1 MNFLSQGKWK
11 SLLMPGGA
19 VVLGAALLLHGRL
32 VQIPASTVT
41 FYYYAVFVVGPL
53 LAWRFHSSRA
63 LFTLLVLLLAER
75 ALEFF
80 AGSKLPHL
88 GPGRVAFDWIAL
100 LVPLNFLI
108 LSSLKERG
116 LTLPSLVSPLL
127 LMFVQS
133 VFVAVMCRP
142 GAAEGSNFLGHVVLN
157 QRLFAWTKIPQLALL
172 TFVCAGATLFIRAL
186 RLRSPVEKGFFWSL
200 LATFL
205 ALQFG
210 GTGRV
215 PTAYMATAGLA
226 LVAAL
231 IESSYFMA
239 YHDELTGL
247 PGRRAFNEAVLGLE
261 DRYALAILDIDHFKR
276 FNDTY
281 GHDTGDQV
289 LRMVASR
296 LARVTGGGKA
306 FRCGGEEFAIVFPD
320 KSTKEIIDDLE
331 ALRAAIE
338 NSSFRMRG
346 LDRRNQP
353 RQTDRRKTV
362 NQRRKISRS
371 QRSTPSS
378 REIRELSV
386 TVSIGVAEAGTRN
399 RNVEQ
404 VIEAADQALYR
415 AKAAGR
421 NRVEVASAPRART
434 SRSVKQSA

>member
-1 MNFLSQGKWK
+1 LRQDKWR
-11 SLLMPGGA
+11 SLVLPGGG
-19 VVLGAALLLHGRL
+19 VVLAAAVLLHAGL
-32 VQIPASTVT
+32 TQIPAATVT
-41 FYYYAVFVVGPL
+41 FYYYAVFVVGLL
-53 LAWRFHSSRA
+53 LAWRFHSSRV

-75 ALEFF
+75 AMEFF
-80 AGSKLPHL
+80 AGVKLPHL

-108 LSSLKERG
+108 FSSLKERG
-116 LTLPSLVSPLL
+116 LTPTAVGSRLLVI
-127 LMFVQS
+127 FVQS
-133 VFVAVMCRP
+133 VFVAVVCRP
-142 GAAEGSNFLGHVVLN
+142 GATEGSSLLSRALLN
-157 QRLFAWTKIPQLALL
+157 PHLFAWTKIPQLALL

-186 RLRSPVEKGFFWSL
+186 RLHSPMENGFLWSL

-210 GTGRV
+210 GTGRI

-239 YHDELTGL
+239 YHDELTSL
-247 PGRRAFNEAVLGLE
+247 PGRRAFNEAVLALE

-386 TVSIGVAEAGTRN
+386 TVSIGVAETGTRN
-399 RNVEQ
+399 RIVEQ

-415 AKAAGR
+415 AKASGR